1 MPPGVNWTGLAI
13 KGGIAVVLIVVFG
26 PVALGA
32 IVTLAILSL
41 LLRLVSPSSL
51 RGGGPGF
58 FKSVFTQVTAFFLTS
73 RLLAPARQIPVRNA
87 RLRDQ
92 SGTEHL
98 VRVEGYITGG
108 TLAVGD
114 DVVLQGVYRRGTFV
128 MKRGW
133 NNRIRAELRVRP
145 R

>member
-51 RGGGPGF
+51 RGSGPGF
-58 FKSVFTQVTAFFLTS
+58 FKSVFTQVTAFFLTVTAHATS
-73 RLLAPARQIPVRNA
+73 Q
-87 RLRDQ
+87 
-92 SGTEHL
+92 
-98 VRVEGYITGG
+98 
-108 TLAVGD
+108 
-114 DVVLQGVYRRGTFV
+114 
-128 MKRGW
+128 
-133 NNRIRAELRVRP
+133 
-145 R
+145 

>member
-1 MPPGVNWTGLAI
+1 
-13 KGGIAVVLIVVFG
+13 
-26 PVALGA
+26 
-32 IVTLAILSL
+32 
-41 LLRLVSPSSL
+41 
-51 RGGGPGF
+51 
-58 FKSVFTQVTAFFLTS
+58 
-73 RLLAPARQIPVRNA
+73 
-87 RLRDQ
+87 
-92 SGTEHL
+92 